1 MAKQWTGLNRCSDE
15 SGEGYV
21 GSAEAKQLV
30 LYVVACGGYPA
41 EDLPALV
48 SWAQGEGWDV
58 CVIATPKGLGFLD
71 VPRLRQLTGHPV
83 RYDYKQPDDPDVL
96 PPADAFL
103 IAPATFNTI
112 NKLAAGVS
120 DTLALGLLN
129 EAIGFGKPITAVP
142 WPNRV
147 LAQRLPFRNSVESLR
162 SEGVSFVLD
171 YDCLPA
177 PASGRPGAKTFPWN
191 QVHEEL
197 TNVLHRLTG

>member
-1 MAKQWTGLNRCSDE
+1 M
-15 SGEGYV
+15 
-21 GSAEAKQLV
+21 GSAEAKQQV

-41 EDLPALV
+41 EGLPALV
-48 SWAQGEGWDV
+48 KWAQDEGWDV
-58 CVIATPKGLGFLD
+58 CVIATPKGFEFLD

-171 YDCLPA
+171 YDRLPA
-177 PASGRPGAKTFPWN
+177 PASGRPGAKTFPWD

-197 TNVLHRLTG
+197 TTVHHRLTG